1 MNLLSLVFPQGL
13 YCLSCGR
20 PLPSGGEGSIALC
33 DLCADEIIWVTGKS
47 CLRCGRP
54 LAAENPAD
62 YCHDCSGTE
71 AGPFAK
77 GYACALY
84 SGRAAG
90 LVRDMKYRDKAW
102 YADTI
107 SALMAERYISL
118 ADPETGELAHYDYL
132 AAVPM
137 TSKKKSAR
145 GYDQAALLAKGLSR
159 RIGVPYLPKALSRV
173 RETEVMSSLSAEERR
188 QNLKGVFSVRYDMID
203 HIAKRRI
210 LLVDDV
216 YTTGSSV
223 SACSE
228 ALINAG
234 AAAVDV
240 IVFAIGADS
249 KSRETFY

>member
-1 MNLLSLVFPQGL
+1 
-13 YCLSCGR
+13 
-20 PLPSGGEGSIALC
+20 
-33 DLCADEIIWVTGKS
+33 
-47 CLRCGRP
+47 
-54 LAAENPAD
+54 
-62 YCHDCSGTE
+62 
-71 AGPFAK
+71 
-77 GYACALY
+77 
-84 SGRAAG
+84 
-90 LVRDMKYRDKAW
+90 MKYRDKAW

-107 SALMAERYISL
+107 SRLMAERYISG
-118 ADPETGELAHYDYL
+118 ADPETGELTHYDCL

-145 GYDQAALLAKGLSR
+145 GYDQAALLAKGLAR
-159 RIGVPYLPKALSRV
+159 RIGVPYLPKALSRI

-228 ALINAG
+228 ALIDAG

-249 KSRETFY
+249 KSR

>member
-1 MNLLSLVFPQGL
+1 MNLPSLIFPQGL

-20 PLPSGGEGSIALC
+20 PLPSGGGELIALC
-33 DLCADEIIWVTGKS
+33 GLCADEIRWVTGKS
-47 CLRCGRP
+47 CLKCGRP
-54 LAAENPAD
+54 LADENPDD
-62 YCHDCSGTE
+62 YCHDCSGAE
-71 AGPFAK
+71 AGPFTK

-107 SALMAERYISL
+107 SRLMAERYISG
-118 ADPETGELAHYDYL
+118 ADPETGELTHYDCL

-145 GYDQAALLAKGLSR
+145 GYDQAALLAKGLAR
-159 RIGVPYLPKALSRV
+159 RIGVPYLPKALSRI

-228 ALINAG
+228 ALIDAG

-249 KSRETFY
+249 KSR